1 MSNVIFSLEESKWPF
16 FDVSYAEDLRRE
28 YPEIWSMSS
37 GTKSDN
43 AYSVLMEIV
52 DNDGIAITPE
62 QVDVLQ
68 LRESWINRHV
78 SDGSIPGHIAQV
90 KWLAVSS
97 NGEAWQ
103 KKRIN
108 EEVSKFHARSEWM
121 LEKGAPC
128 WKGYEQVGM
137 KMGKKGKLVPN
148 CVPIETKSAE
158 LKDPKGGLTAAGR
171 KFFKRTEGA
180 DLKPGVMGA
189 ANTPEKL
196 RRKGSFLTR
205 FFSNP
210 SGPMKDEKGK
220 PTRLALSAAAWGE
233 PVPQDAS
240 DAAALAAKGRRMLER
255 YGNKKDTEKKEYQI
269 PRYQVKAVQSKACP
283 PATQDI
289 AVNIKNRQKAIDTAG
304 YGPLNPNE
312 PNEAFWKKKGDRWD
326 VSVGEAK
333 KQKCGNCILFVRSP
347 RILDCIEGGLGNES
361 GAAWDVIDAGKIG
374 YCEAFDFKCHS
385 ERTCDA
391 WVVGGP
397 TITDNDS
404 RKPKEAPEEDD

>member
-1 MSNVIFSLEESKWPF
+1 MSDIIFSLSESKWPS
-16 FDVSYAEDLRRE
+16 FDISYAEDLRRE

-37 GTKSDN
+37 GTKSDD
-43 AYSVLMEIV
+43 AYEILMEIV
-52 DNDGIAITPE
+52 DNDGVAMTPE

-68 LRESWINRHV
+68 LREAWINRHMR
-78 SDGSIPGHIAQV
+78 DASIQGNIAQV
-90 KWLAVSS
+90 KWLAVSA

-103 KKRIN
+103 KKKIN
-108 EEVSKFHARSEWM
+108 EEVSKLHTRNEWL
-121 LEKGAPC
+121 LEKG
-128 WKGYEQVGM
+128 
-137 KMGKKGKLVPN
+137 L
-148 CVPIETKSAE
+148 PIKTKSAK

-180 DLKPGVMGA
+180 NLKPGVMGA

-210 SGPMKDEKGK
+210 SGPMKDEKGR

-233 PVPQDAS
+233 PVPQDMS
-240 DAAALAAKGRRMLER
+240 DAAKLAAKGRRMLER
-255 YGNKKDTEKKEYQI
+255 YGKSKDNEKKEYEI
-269 PRYQVKAVQSKACP
+269 PRYQVKVAQPKACP

-289 AVNIKNRQKAIDTAG
+289 AVNIKNRQKAIDTAA

-312 PNEAFWKKKGDRWD
+312 PNEAFWKKKEDRWD
-326 VSVGEAK
+326 VSLESAK

-347 RILDCIEGGLGNES
+347 RILDCIESGLGNES

-397 TITDNDS
+397 TTSDNDS
-404 RKPKEAPEEDD
+404 RKPGAPANDQDEDD

>member
-1 MSNVIFSLEESKWPF
+1 MSDIIFSLGESQWTS
-16 FDVSYAEDLRRE
+16 FDVSYAHDLKNE
-28 YPEIWSMSS
+28 YPEIWEMSG
-37 GTKSDN
+37 GTKSDE
-43 AYSVLMEIV
+43 AYEILMEIV
-52 DNDGIAITPE
+52 ANDGIAMTPE

-68 LRESWINRHV
+68 LRESWISRHKNDSTPAGV
-78 SDGSIPGHIAQV
+78 IAQV
-90 KWLAVSS
+90 KWLAVGA
-97 NGEAWQ
+97 NGEAMM
-103 KKRIN
+103 KKSIN
-108 EEVSKFHARSEWM
+108 GEVTKLHQRTNW
-121 LEKGAPC
+121 LQTKGANTP
-128 WKGYEQVGM
+128 
-137 KMGKKGKLVPN
+137 
-148 CVPIETKSAE
+148 

-171 KFFKRTEGA
+171 KFYKRTEGA

-210 SGPMKDEKGK
+210 SGPMKDSKGR

-233 PVPQDAS
+233 PVPQDMS
-240 DAAALAAKGRRMLER
+240 DAAKLAAKGRRMLER
-255 YGNKKDTEKKEYQI
+255 YGNAKDNQKKEYEI
-269 PRYQVKAVQSKACP
+269 PRYQVKAAQPKACP

-289 AVNIKNRQKAIDTAG
+289 AVNIKNRQKAIDTAA

-312 PNEAFWKKKGDRWD
+312 PNEAFWKKKEDRWD
-326 VSVGEAK
+326 VSLESAK

-347 RILDCIEGGLGNES
+347 RILDCIESGLGNES

-397 TITDNDS
+397 TTSDNDS
-404 RKPKEAPEEDD
+404 RKPGAPGNDQDEDD